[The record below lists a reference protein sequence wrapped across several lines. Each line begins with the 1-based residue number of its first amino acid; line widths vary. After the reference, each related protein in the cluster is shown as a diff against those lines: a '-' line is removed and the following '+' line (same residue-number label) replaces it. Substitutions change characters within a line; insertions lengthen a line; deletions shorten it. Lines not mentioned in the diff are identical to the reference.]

1 MNRDSLY
8 RTLSEQGNP
17 KMSTFE
23 SLVDLLRFAL
33 TLYHRSGQAD
43 RAATTDETDK
53 TKPKRKPGF
62 CKGLTL
68 NPTLCSNHA

>member
-33 TLYHRSGQAD
+33 TLYRRSGQAD
-43 RAATTDETDK
+43 RTAV
-53 TKPKRKPGF
+53 P
-62 CKGLTL
+62 
-68 NPTLCSNHA
+68 N